1 VHRKAPV
8 AVDRVEDLDHR
19 SDPAALTA
27 AFGPTLM
34 AIAEAA
40 ANEVRTPRSAVN
52 PTSERLGYNPRSL
65 DEGLGLLIP
74 WLRELGKI

>member
-1 VHRKAPV
+1 
-8 AVDRVEDLDHR
+8 
-19 SDPAALTA
+19 
-27 AFGPTLM
+27 M

-40 ANEVRTPRSAVN
+40 ANEVRTPRSAMN